1 MKIKEMKQKTVNFV
15 KENKEIVA
23 LDCAALIFG
32 GGMFIL
38 GRKIGFKSG
47 AEATAKYCRD
57 DIQAGRFLNGLERGS
72 GNYLRERFR
81 NEELLNGAVNPFKE
95 AIKYLSDPKN
105 TENVCGIVVLRKEN
119 D

>member
-1 MKIKEMKQKTVNFV
+1 MKIKEMKEKTVEFV

-38 GRKIGFKSG
+38 GRKTGFKSG
-47 AEATAKYCRD
+47 AEAAVKYCRD
-57 DIQAGRFLNGLERGS
+57 EIRAGKFLNGLENGK
-72 GNYLRERFR
+72 GDYVRERFR
-81 NEELLNGAVNPFKE
+81 NEELFDGAINPFKE
-95 AIKYLSDPKN
+95 AIKYLNDPKN
-105 TENVCGIVVLRKEN
+105 TKNVCGIVVLTKKN